1 MRLDIDCD
9 GQQHV
14 AMRTTV
20 TLDEDVA
27 RRIDQEA
34 HRRGKSATTV
44 VNETLRSGLGLAG
57 EARTVPPF
65 RVEAQDLGLRPGID
79 PDKLNQLVDAL

>member
-1 MRLDIDCD
+1 
-9 GQQHV
+9 
-14 AMRTTV
+14 MRTTV

-27 RRIDQEA
+27 QRIDQEVR
-34 HRRGKSATTV
+34 RRGKSAAAV

-57 EARTVPPF
+57 KPRSAPPF

-79 PDKLNQLVDAL
+79 PDKLNQLVDELEAAESAAKLRQ